1 MIDNNGFIRVKIIG
15 TKFSRMEGSK
25 LMGPKEW
32 NSICKYAVLLIVA
45 IIVGMFVFP
54 IQISIIGGQLLW
66 LGSLILLSGSC
77 AAIGYCIM
85 GVKLGLLID
94 GRKKISLSRLQTVL
108 WTIVIISGLLAA
120 TVLNLAKGE
129 DPLNITIPS
138 DLWFLMGITTASL
151 VISPIIKNEKGDS
164 LKKNTD
170 IHQAQLRDL
179 FKGEEDDNEDRL
191 DLGKVQMF
199 YLTIIIVFAYAVQIA
214 HLLSSGKV
222 DAFPPIS
229 SGMTALLGISN
240 AGYLA
245 YKAAPHVA
253 ASPETAA

>member
-1 MIDNNGFIRVKIIG
+1 MKTEHWI
-15 TKFSRMEGSK
+15 
-25 LMGPKEW
+25 L
-32 NSICKYAVLLIVA
+32 ICKCAVILIVVV
-45 IIVGMFVFP
+45 IVGMFVFP
-54 IQISIIGGQLLW
+54 TQFSTIGGQLLW
-66 LGSLILLSGSC
+66 LVSLILLSGSC
-77 AAIGYCIM
+77 AAIGYCIT

-94 GRKKISLSRLQTVL
+94 GRRKISLSRLQTVL

-120 TVLNLAKGE
+120 AVLNLAKGE
-129 DPLNITIPS
+129 EPLNISIPS

-151 VISPIIKNEKGDS
+151 VISPIIKNEKDDD
-164 LKKNTD
+164 LAKNTTIQEAD
-170 IHQAQLRDL
+170 LRDL
-179 FKGEEDDNEDRL
+179 FKGEENGNEDRL

-245 YKAAPHVA
+245 YKAAPHP
-253 ASPETAA
+253 ASSA